1 MVQAGNCGVCG
12 KDINRRADEIE
23 RADAQ
28 RENRQPQKR
37 DESLMTDDQLPE
49 MDTWGL
55 SPKASLSTLISAR
68 YGVFDKTVVPYG
80 MLARHLSP
88 TGVVPIVR

>member
-1 MVQAGNCGVCG
+1 
-12 KDINRRADEIE
+12 
-23 RADAQ
+23 
-28 RENRQPQKR
+28 
-37 DESLMTDDQLPE
+37 

-55 SPKASLSTLISAR
+55 SPKGFVVYFDFPHVMA
-68 YGVFDKTVVPYG
+68 VFDKTVVPYG